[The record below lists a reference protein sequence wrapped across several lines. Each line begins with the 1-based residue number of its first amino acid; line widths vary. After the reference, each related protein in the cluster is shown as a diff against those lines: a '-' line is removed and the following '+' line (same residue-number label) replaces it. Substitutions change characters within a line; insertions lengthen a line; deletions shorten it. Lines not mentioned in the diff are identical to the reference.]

1 MKKLYAI
8 TLLITSLLITGCA
21 NKLEQA
27 VVEGNMKTLKEAV
40 EVDHMDVSSSNYGYT
55 PLMYAVMYNKYDAA
69 KYLLEHGADFTDRK
83 YLLCTAVTNDNL
95 KMVSLLREY
104 GAETS
109 GFCEGGFNPRTVIEM
124 TNDPVLINY
133 ISQWKLKEAN
143 ITQEQMAKKS
153 DAINN
158 GQVIEQDILQAKADI
173 QEKQDELEKRVDK
186 FESEKDFNGLKQYTD
201 KNPNAVYF
209 IKDNMLRLALM
220 GPKGLKVGDIR
231 EYLKA
236 GKSEAILAAM
246 IKQQE
251 VPYKKFTLAEIDML
265 EKMGLTEKVIV
276 AMINVTTALLHDEK
290 LRKQQEYYLAE
301 ERKIAA
307 FQQQTGMNQNTVD
320 QSAEQPGIKD
330 KVEDEVIKQGV
341 GMLLDS
347 LFHR

>member
-1 MKKLYAI
+1 MKKFYTI
-8 TLLITSLLITGCA
+8 ILLIASLLITGCT
-21 NKLEQA
+21 NKLEKA
-27 VVEGNMKTLKEAV
+27 VLEGNIKALREAV
-40 EVDHMDVSSSNYGYT
+40 EVDHMDVNSSNYGYT
-55 PLMYAVMYNKYDAA
+55 PLMYAVMSNKYDAA

-83 YLLCTAVTNDNL
+83 YLLCTAVTNDNI
-95 KMVSLLREY
+95 KMVALLREY

-133 ISQWKLKEAN
+133 ISQWKLEEAN
-143 ITQEQMAKKS
+143 IKKHPVL
-153 DAINN
+153 
-158 GQVIEQDILQAKADI
+158 QVKVDVQD
-173 QEKQDELEKRVDK
+173 KQDELEKKVNE
-186 FESEKDFNGLKQYTD
+186 FENAKDFNGLKQYTD

-209 IKDNMLRLALM
+209 IKDNMLRLAM
-220 GPKGLKVGDIR
+220 TGPKGLKVGDIR

-236 GKSEAILAAM
+236 GKSEAILLAM

-251 VPYKKFTLAEIDML
+251 IPYKKFTLPEIDML
-265 EKMGLTEKVIV
+265 QKMGLTEKVIV
-276 AMINVTTALLHDEK
+276 AMIDVTTTLLHDEK

-307 FQQQTGMNQNTVD
+307 SQQQNVMNQNSVN
-320 QSAEQPGIKD
+320 QPVEQPGIKD
-330 KVEDEVIKQGV
+330 KVQNEVIKQGV